1 MNTLK
6 YLKKHYNIVIFLLS
20 LLIIG
25 IGLGIVLGFKQ
36 DEIFKN
42 DVINSFNNFKELLL
56 NRKINCIFNHLIIFI
71 ILILTSFLV
80 PLYFF
85 NFLFILFKG
94 VTIGF
99 SMYIF
104 CLILGVKGLLSGII
118 YNFFTSGIF
127 VVLYIFLITRGI
139 NIGKNTIAL
148 TLSHE
153 KNYLNNIKNT
163 LYGIFIVI
171 GICIFYDI
179 LLFIFSNWIIDK
191 LSLLF

>member
-25 IGLGIVLGFKQ
+25 IGLGIVLGIKQ

-127 VVLYIFLITRGI
+127 VLLYIFLITRGI

>member
-25 IGLGIVLGFKQ
+25 IGLGIILGFKQ

-127 VVLYIFLITRGI
+127 VLLYIFLITRGI

>member
-127 VVLYIFLITRGI
+127 VLLYIFLITRGI

>member
-1 MNTLK
+1 M
-6 YLKKHYNIVIFLLS
+6 HYNIVIFLLS
-20 LLIIG
+20 LLVIG

>member
-42 DVINSFNNFKELLL
+42 DVINSFNNFNELLL

-71 ILILTSFLV
+71 ILLLTSFLV

-127 VVLYIFLITRGI
+127 VLLYIFLITRGI

>member
-56 NRKINCIFNHLIIFI
+56 NRKINCIFNHLIIYI

-127 VVLYIFLITRGI
+127 VLLYIFLITRGI

>member
-127 VVLYIFLITRGI
+127 VLLYIFLITRGI
-139 NIGKNTIAL
+139 NIGKNTIAF